1 MHYYA
6 FYEFLMGL
14 LKPDLIVFLVFYFGM
29 IIFPLFA
36 TVSYLVN

>member
-14 LKPDLIVFLVFYFGM
+14 LKPDLIMFLVFYFGM
-29 IIFPLFA
+29 IIFPFVYYSLLC
-36 TVSYLVN
+36 S

>member
-6 FYEFLMGL
+6 FYAFLMGL

-29 IIFPLFA
+29 VIFPFVYYGL
-36 TVSYLVN
+36 LCI